1 MPQFD
6 IKALLQSVY
15 GLNVEKVR
23 TLNVEGKKK
32 RGQFGYYRR
41 PDYKK
46 AYVTLRPPAAQA
58 A

>member
-1 MPQFD
+1 MQYD
-6 IKALLQSVY
+6 IKALLARIY
-15 GLNVEKVR
+15 GLDVQKVR

-32 RGQFGYYRR
+32 RGKQGFYRR

-46 AYVTLRPPAAQA
+46 AYVTLRPPAAEA